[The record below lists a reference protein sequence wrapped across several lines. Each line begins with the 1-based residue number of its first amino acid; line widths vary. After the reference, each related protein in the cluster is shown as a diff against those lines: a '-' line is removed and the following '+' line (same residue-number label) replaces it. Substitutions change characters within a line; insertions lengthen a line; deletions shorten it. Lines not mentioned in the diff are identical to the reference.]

1 MEKDIITAEEK
12 EIRKKRAAKK
22 RKMRLALVVSVF
34 VLFIGAIVGGI
45 TSLFIFRVKS
55 FDVQSESG
63 MYTQQEVIDASGIEL
78 NKSLVFI
85 NLDKAEESV
94 ERKLPFL
101 KNVKITKKLPDKLI
115 IRFEESGM
123 AYAVE
128 TSGNIYAIT
137 NDEFKVLSISG
148 GIPDGIIPVKGQLPV
163 KTEMGETIA
172 FIEKNEKEEP
182 AEDKVLNL
190 LTDIASTVSESGLTG
205 ITAINIE
212 SLTDIYLIYEDRIL
226 VEFGDAQNIKAKASM
241 FVRTIEKENAIDS
254 GKTGIMDITIAQS
267 AYIYSSD
274 IRDIPELAAHLG
286 ISSDEEP
293 EEDETKKTED
303 ESEKTKE
310 DNEEETTSAED

>member
-1 MEKDIITAEEK
+1 MEKEILTPEER

-34 VLFIGAIVGGI
+34 TLFIVAVVGGV

-55 FDVQSESG
+55 FNVQTESS
-63 MYTQQEVIDASGIEL
+63 MYTQQDVIDASGIEI

-101 KNVKITKKLPDKLI
+101 KNVKITKKLPDKLV

-128 TSGNIYAIT
+128 TAGNIYAIT
-137 NDEFKVLSISG
+137 NDEFKVLSMSG
-148 GIPDGIIPVKGQLPV
+148 GIPEGIIPVKGQTPV
-163 KTEMGETIA
+163 KTEIGETIA
-172 FIEKNEKEEP
+172 FVAKNEKEELV
-182 AEDKVLNL
+182 EDKVLNL
-190 LTDIASTVSESGLTG
+190 LSDIASTVSESGLAG
-205 ITAINIE
+205 ITAVNIE
-212 SLTDIYLIYEDRIL
+212 SLADIYLIYEDRIL

-241 FVRTIEKENAIDS
+241 FVRAIEKENAIDS

-267 AYIYSSD
+267 AYIYPSD
-274 IRDIPELAAHLG
+274 IRDIPELAEHLG
-286 ISSDEEP
+286 MNIEEEP
-293 EEDETKKTED
+293 EEDKTE
-303 ESEKTKE
+303 ENK
-310 DNEEETTSAED
+310 EETTSEED

>member
-1 MEKDIITAEEK
+1 MEKEILTPEER

-34 VLFIGAIVGGI
+34 ALFIVAVVGGV

-55 FDVQSESG
+55 FNVQNESS
-63 MYTQQEVIDASGIEL
+63 MYTQQEVIDASGIEI

-101 KNVKITKKLPDKLI
+101 KNVKITKKLPDKLV

-128 TSGNIYAIT
+128 TAGNIYAIT
-137 NDEFKVLSISG
+137 NDEFKVLSMSG
-148 GIPDGIIPVKGQLPV
+148 GIPEGIIPVKGQTPV
-163 KTEMGETIA
+163 KTEIGETIA
-172 FIEKNEKEEP
+172 FVEKKEKGE
-182 AEDKVLNL
+182 AVEDKVLNL
-190 LTDIASTVSESGLTG
+190 LSDIASTVSESGLAG
-205 ITAINIE
+205 ITAVNIE

-241 FVRTIEKENAIDS
+241 FVRAIEKENAIDS

-267 AYIYSSD
+267 AYIYPSD
-274 IRDIPELAAHLG
+274 IRDIPELAEHLG
-286 ISSDEEP
+286 MNIEEEP
-293 EEDETKKTED
+293 EEDKTE
-303 ESEKTKE
+303 ENK
-310 DNEEETTSAED
+310 EETTSDEA

>member
-1 MEKDIITAEEK
+1 MEKENLTPEER

-34 VLFIGAIVGGI
+34 VLFIVALVGGI

-55 FDVQSESG
+55 FDVQSESS
-63 MYTQQEVIDASGIEL
+63 MYTHQEVIEASGIEL
-78 NKSLVFI
+78 NKSLIFI
-85 NLDKAEESV
+85 NLDKAEETA

-101 KNVKITKKLPDKLI
+101 KNVRITKKLPDKLV

-123 AYAVE
+123 AYAIE

-137 NDEFKVLSISG
+137 NDEFKVLSLSG
-148 GIPDGIIPVKGQLPV
+148 GVPEGIVPVKGQMPV
-163 KTEMGETIA
+163 KAEIGETLA
-172 FIEKNEKEEP
+172 FVEKNEKEES
-182 AEDKVLNL
+182 AEDKVLNVL
-190 LTDIASTVSESGLTG
+190 NDIASTVSESGLTG
-205 ITAINIE
+205 ITAINVE

-286 ISSDEEP
+286 ISSGEEP
-293 EEDETKKTED
+293 EEDEPEKTED
-303 ESEKTKE
+303 KSENAEE
-310 DNEEETTSAED
+310 DEEETTEAED

>member
-1 MEKDIITAEEK
+1 MEKEILTPEER

-34 VLFIGAIVGGI
+34 ALFIVAVVGGV

-55 FDVQSESG
+55 FNVQNESS
-63 MYTQQEVIDASGIEL
+63 MYTQQEVIDASGIEI

-101 KNVKITKKLPDKLI
+101 KNVKITKKLPDKLV

-128 TSGNIYAIT
+128 TAGNIYAIT
-137 NDEFKVLSISG
+137 NDEFKVLSMSG
-148 GIPDGIIPVKGQLPV
+148 GIPEGIIPVKGQTPV
-163 KTEMGETIA
+163 KTEIGETIA
-172 FIEKNEKEEP
+172 FVEKNEKGE
-182 AEDKVLNL
+182 AVEDKVLNL
-190 LTDIASTVSESGLTG
+190 LSDIASTVSESGLAG
-205 ITAINIE
+205 ITAVNIE

-241 FVRTIEKENAIDS
+241 FVRAIEKENAIDS

-267 AYIYSSD
+267 AYIYPSD
-274 IRDIPELAAHLG
+274 IRDIPELAEHLG
-286 ISSDEEP
+286 MNIEEEP
-293 EEDETKKTED
+293 EEDTTE
-303 ESEKTKE
+303 ENK
-310 DNEEETTSAED
+310 EETTSDEA

>member
-1 MEKDIITAEEK
+1 MEKEILTPEER

-34 VLFIGAIVGGI
+34 ALFIVAVVGGV

-55 FDVQSESG
+55 FNVQTESS
-63 MYTQQEVIDASGIEL
+63 MYTQQEVIDASGIEI

-101 KNVKITKKLPDKLI
+101 KNVKITKKLPDKLVV
-115 IRFEESGM
+115 RFEESGM

-128 TSGNIYAIT
+128 TAGNIYAIT
-137 NDEFKVLSISG
+137 NDEFKVLSMSG
-148 GIPDGIIPVKGQLPV
+148 GIPEGIIPVKGQTPV
-163 KTEMGETIA
+163 KTEIGETIA
-172 FIEKNEKEEP
+172 FVEKNEKEELV
-182 AEDKVLNL
+182 EDKVLNL
-190 LTDIASTVSESGLTG
+190 LSDIASTVSESGLTG
-205 ITAINIE
+205 ITAVNIE

-241 FVRTIEKENAIDS
+241 FVRAIEKENAIDS

-267 AYIYSSD
+267 AYIYPSD
-274 IRDIPELAAHLG
+274 IRDIPELAEHLG
-286 ISSDEEP
+286 MNIEEEP
-293 EEDETKKTED
+293 EEDKTE
-303 ESEKTKE
+303 ENK
-310 DNEEETTSAED
+310 EETTSDED

>member
-1 MEKDIITAEEK
+1 MEKENLTPEER

-34 VLFIGAIVGGI
+34 VLFIVALVGGI

-55 FDVQSESG
+55 FDVQSESS
-63 MYTQQEVIDASGIEL
+63 MYTQQEVIEASGIEL
-78 NKSLVFI
+78 NKSLIFI
-85 NLDKAEESV
+85 NLDKAEETA

-101 KNVKITKKLPDKLI
+101 KNVRITKKLPDKLI

-123 AYAVE
+123 AYAIE

-137 NDEFKVLSISG
+137 NDEFKVLSLSG
-148 GIPDGIIPVKGQLPV
+148 GVPEGIVPIKGQMPVKA
-163 KTEMGETIA
+163 EIGETLA
-172 FIEKNEKEEP
+172 FVEKNEKEES
-182 AEDKVLNL
+182 AEDRVLNVL
-190 LTDIASTVSESGLTG
+190 NDIASTVSESGLTG
-205 ITAINIE
+205 VTAINVE

-286 ISSDEEP
+286 ISSGEEP
-293 EEDETKKTED
+293 EEDEPEKTED
-303 ESEKTKE
+303 ESESAEE
-310 DNEEETTSAED
+310 DKEETTEAED

>member
-1 MEKDIITAEEK
+1 MEKENLTPEER

-34 VLFIGAIVGGI
+34 VLFIVALVGGI

-55 FDVQSESG
+55 FDVQSESS
-63 MYTQQEVIDASGIEL
+63 MYTHQEVIEASGIEL
-78 NKSLVFI
+78 NKSLIFI
-85 NLDKAEESV
+85 NLDKAEETA

-101 KNVKITKKLPDKLI
+101 KNVRITKKLPDKLV

-123 AYAVE
+123 AYAIE

-137 NDEFKVLSISG
+137 NDEFKVLSLSG
-148 GIPDGIIPVKGQLPV
+148 GVPEGIVPVKGQMPV
-163 KTEMGETIA
+163 KAEIGETLA
-172 FIEKNEKEEP
+172 FVEKNEKEES
-182 AEDKVLNL
+182 AEDKVLNVL
-190 LTDIASTVSESGLTG
+190 NDIASTVSESGLTG
-205 ITAINIE
+205 ITAINVE

-286 ISSDEEP
+286 ISSGEEP
-293 EEDETKKTED
+293 EEDEPEKTED
-303 ESEKTKE
+303 KSENVEE
-310 DNEEETTSAED
+310 DEEETTEAED

>member
-1 MEKDIITAEEK
+1 MEKENLTPEER

-34 VLFIGAIVGGI
+34 VLFIVALVGGI

-55 FDVQSESG
+55 FDVQSESS
-63 MYTQQEVIDASGIEL
+63 MYTQQEVIEASGIEL
-78 NKSLVFI
+78 NKSLIFI
-85 NLDKAEESV
+85 NLDKAEETA

-101 KNVKITKKLPDKLI
+101 KNVRITKKLPDKLV

-123 AYAVE
+123 AYAIE

-137 NDEFKVLSISG
+137 NDEFKVLSLSG
-148 GIPDGIIPVKGQLPV
+148 GVPDGIVPVKGQMPV
-163 KTEMGETIA
+163 KAEIGETLA
-172 FIEKNEKEEP
+172 FVEKNEKEEL
-182 AEDKVLNL
+182 AEDKVLNVL
-190 LTDIASTVSESGLTG
+190 NDIASTVSESGLTG
-205 ITAINIE
+205 ITAINVE

-286 ISSDEEP
+286 ISSGEEP
-293 EEDETKKTED
+293 EEDEPEKTED
-303 ESEKTKE
+303 ESENAEE
-310 DNEEETTSAED
+310 DKEETTEAED

>member
-1 MEKDIITAEEK
+1 MEK
-12 EIRKKRAAKK
+12 EILTPEEREMRKKRAAKK

-34 VLFIGAIVGGI
+34 ALFIVAVVGGV

-55 FDVQSESG
+55 FNVQNESS
-63 MYTQQEVIDASGIEL
+63 MYTQQEVIDASGIEI

-101 KNVKITKKLPDKLI
+101 KNVKITKKLPDKLV

-128 TSGNIYAIT
+128 TAGNIYAIT
-137 NDEFKVLSISG
+137 NDEFKVLSMSG
-148 GIPDGIIPVKGQLPV
+148 GIPEGIIPVKGQTPV
-163 KTEMGETIA
+163 KTEIGETIA
-172 FIEKNEKEEP
+172 FVEKKEKGE
-182 AEDKVLNL
+182 AVEDKVLNL
-190 LTDIASTVSESGLTG
+190 LSDIASTVSESGLAG
-205 ITAINIE
+205 ITAVNIE

-241 FVRTIEKENAIDS
+241 FVRAIEKENAIDS

-267 AYIYSSD
+267 AYIYPSD
-274 IRDIPELAAHLG
+274 IRDIPELAEHLG
-286 ISSDEEP
+286 MNIEEEP
-293 EEDETKKTED
+293 EEDTTE
-303 ESEKTKE
+303 ENK
-310 DNEEETTSAED
+310 EETTSDED

>member
-1 MEKDIITAEEK
+1 MEKENLTPEER

-34 VLFIGAIVGGI
+34 VLFIVALVGGI

-55 FDVQSESG
+55 FDVQSESS
-63 MYTQQEVIDASGIEL
+63 MYTHQEVIEASGIEL
-78 NKSLVFI
+78 NKSLIFI
-85 NLDKAEESV
+85 NLDKAEETA

-101 KNVKITKKLPDKLI
+101 KNVRITKKLPDKLV

-123 AYAVE
+123 AYAIE

-137 NDEFKVLSISG
+137 NDEFKVLSLSG
-148 GIPDGIIPVKGQLPV
+148 GVPEGIVPVKGQMPV
-163 KTEMGETIA
+163 KAETGETLA
-172 FIEKNEKEEP
+172 FVEKNEKEEL
-182 AEDKVLNL
+182 AEDKVLNVL
-190 LTDIASTVSESGLTG
+190 NDIASTVSESGLTG
-205 ITAINIE
+205 ITAINVE

-286 ISSDEEP
+286 ISSGEEP
-293 EEDETKKTED
+293 EEDEPEKTED
-303 ESEKTKE
+303 ESESAEE
-310 DNEEETTSAED
+310 DEEETTEAED

>member
-1 MEKDIITAEEK
+1 MEKEILTPEER

-34 VLFIGAIVGGI
+34 ALFIAAVVGGV

-55 FDVQSESG
+55 FNVQNESS
-63 MYTQQEVIDASGIEL
+63 MYTQQEVIDASGIEI

-101 KNVKITKKLPDKLI
+101 KNVKITKKLPDKLV

-128 TSGNIYAIT
+128 TAGNIYAIT
-137 NDEFKVLSISG
+137 NDEFKVLSMSG
-148 GIPDGIIPVKGQLPV
+148 GIPEGIIPVKGQTPI
-163 KTEMGETIA
+163 KTEIGETIA
-172 FIEKNEKEEP
+172 FVEKKEKGE
-182 AEDKVLNL
+182 AVEDKVLNL
-190 LTDIASTVSESGLTG
+190 LSDIASTVSESGLAG
-205 ITAINIE
+205 ITAVNIE

-241 FVRTIEKENAIDS
+241 FVRAIEKENAIDS

-267 AYIYSSD
+267 AYIYPSD
-274 IRDIPELAAHLG
+274 IRDIPELAEHLG
-286 ISSDEEP
+286 MNIEEEP
-293 EEDETKKTED
+293 EEDKTE
-303 ESEKTKE
+303 ENK
-310 DNEEETTSAED
+310 EETTSDED

>member
-1 MEKDIITAEEK
+1 MEKENLTPEER

-34 VLFIGAIVGGI
+34 VIFIVALVGGI

-55 FDVQSESG
+55 FEVQSESS
-63 MYTQQEVIDASGIEL
+63 MYTHQEVIEASGIEL
-78 NKSLVFI
+78 NKSLIFI
-85 NLDKAEESV
+85 NLDKVEETA

-101 KNVKITKKLPDKLI
+101 KNVKITKKLPDKLV

-123 AYAVE
+123 AYAIE

-137 NDEFKVLSISG
+137 NDEFKVLSLSG
-148 GIPDGIIPVKGQLPV
+148 GVPEGIVPVKGQMPV
-163 KTEMGETIA
+163 KAEIGETLA
-172 FIEKNEKEEP
+172 FVEKNEKEES
-182 AEDKVLNL
+182 AEDKVLNVL
-190 LTDIASTVSESGLTG
+190 NDIASTVSESGLTG
-205 ITAINIE
+205 ITAINVE

-286 ISSDEEP
+286 ISSGEEP
-293 EEDETKKTED
+293 EEDEPEKTED
-303 ESEKTKE
+303 ESENAEE
-310 DNEEETTSAED
+310 DKEETTEAED

>member
-1 MEKDIITAEEK
+1 MEKEILTPEER

-34 VLFIGAIVGGI
+34 ALFIVAVVGGV

-55 FDVQSESG
+55 FNVQNESS
-63 MYTQQEVIDASGIEL
+63 MYTQQEVIDASGIEI

-101 KNVKITKKLPDKLI
+101 KNVKITKKLPDKLV

-128 TSGNIYAIT
+128 TAGNIYAIT
-137 NDEFKVLSISG
+137 NDEFKVLSMSG
-148 GIPDGIIPVKGQLPV
+148 GIPEGIIPVKGQTPV
-163 KTEMGETIA
+163 KTEIGETIA
-172 FIEKNEKEEP
+172 FVEKNEKGE
-182 AEDKVLNL
+182 AVEDKVLNL
-190 LTDIASTVSESGLTG
+190 LSDIASTVSESGLAG
-205 ITAINIE
+205 ITAVNIE

-241 FVRTIEKENAIDS
+241 FVRAIEKENAIDS

-267 AYIYSSD
+267 AYIYPSD
-274 IRDIPELAAHLG
+274 IRDIPELAEHLG
-286 ISSDEEP
+286 MNIEEEP
-293 EEDETKKTED
+293 EEDKTEENKEEITSD
-303 ESEKTKE
+303 E
-310 DNEEETTSAED
+310 D

>member
-1 MEKDIITAEEK
+1 MEKENLTPEER

-34 VLFIGAIVGGI
+34 VLFIVALVGGI

-55 FDVQSESG
+55 FDVQSESS
-63 MYTQQEVIDASGIEL
+63 MYTHQEVIEASGIEL
-78 NKSLVFI
+78 NKSLIFI
-85 NLDKAEESV
+85 NLDKAEETA

-101 KNVKITKKLPDKLI
+101 KNVRITKKLPDKLV

-123 AYAVE
+123 AYAIE

-137 NDEFKVLSISG
+137 NDEFKVLSLSG
-148 GIPDGIIPVKGQLPV
+148 GVPEGIVPVKGQMPV
-163 KTEMGETIA
+163 KAEIGETLA
-172 FIEKNEKEEP
+172 FVEKNEKEEL
-182 AEDKVLNL
+182 AEDKVLNVL
-190 LTDIASTVSESGLTG
+190 NDIASTVSESGLTG
-205 ITAINIE
+205 ITAINVE

-286 ISSDEEP
+286 ISSGEEP
-293 EEDETKKTED
+293 EEDEPEKTED
-303 ESEKTKE
+303 ESENAEE
-310 DNEEETTSAED
+310 DEEETTEAED

>member
-1 MEKDIITAEEK
+1 MEKENLTPEER

-34 VLFIGAIVGGI
+34 VLFIVALVGGI

-55 FDVQSESG
+55 FDVQSESS
-63 MYTQQEVIDASGIEL
+63 MYTHQEVIEASGIEL
-78 NKSLVFI
+78 NKSLIFI
-85 NLDKAEESV
+85 NLDKAEETA

-101 KNVKITKKLPDKLI
+101 KNVRITKKLPDKLV

-123 AYAVE
+123 AYAIE

-137 NDEFKVLSISG
+137 NDEFKVLSLSG
-148 GIPDGIIPVKGQLPV
+148 GVPDGIVPVKGQMPV
-163 KTEMGETIA
+163 KAEIGETLA
-172 FIEKNEKEEP
+172 FVEKNEKEEL
-182 AEDKVLNL
+182 AEDKVLNVL
-190 LTDIASTVSESGLTG
+190 NDIASTVSESGLTG
-205 ITAINIE
+205 ITAINVE

-286 ISSDEEP
+286 ISSGEEP
-293 EEDETKKTED
+293 EEDEPEKTED
-303 ESEKTKE
+303 ESENAEE
-310 DNEEETTSAED
+310 DEEETTEAED

>member
-1 MEKDIITAEEK
+1 MEKEILTPEER

-22 RKMRLALVVSVF
+22 RKMRLALVISVF
-34 VLFIGAIVGGI
+34 AIFIVALVGGI

-55 FDVQSESG
+55 FDVQTESG
-63 MYTQQEVIDASGIEL
+63 MYMQQEVIDASGIEL
-78 NKSLVFI
+78 NKSLIFI
-85 NLDKAEESV
+85 NLDNAEESV

-101 KNVKITKKLPDKLI
+101 RNVKITKKLPDKLV

-137 NDEFKVLSISG
+137 NDEFKVLSLSG
-148 GIPDGIIPVKGQLPV
+148 GVPEGIVPVKGQMPV
-163 KTEMGETIA
+163 KAEIGETLA
-172 FIEKNEKEEP
+172 FVEKNDKE
-182 AEDKVLNL
+182 AVEDKVINL
-190 LTDIASTVSESGLTG
+190 LNDIASTVSESGLTG

-254 GKTGIMDITIAQS
+254 SKTGIMDITIAQS

-286 ISSDEEP
+286 ISSDEVP
-293 EEDETKKTED
+293 EEDETEKSED
-303 ESEKTKE
+303 ETENTKE
-310 DNEEETTSAED
+310 DDEEETTSAED

>member
-1 MEKDIITAEEK
+1 MEKEILTPEER

-34 VLFIGAIVGGI
+34 ALFIVAVVGGV

-55 FDVQSESG
+55 FNVQNESS
-63 MYTQQEVIDASGIEL
+63 MYTQQEVIDASGIEI

-101 KNVKITKKLPDKLI
+101 KNVKITKKLPDKLV

-128 TSGNIYAIT
+128 TAGNIYAIT
-137 NDEFKVLSISG
+137 NDEFKVLSMSG
-148 GIPDGIIPVKGQLPV
+148 GIPEGIIPVKGQTPV
-163 KTEMGETIA
+163 KTEIGETIA
-172 FIEKNEKEEP
+172 FVEKNEKGE
-182 AEDKVLNL
+182 AVEDKVLNL
-190 LTDIASTVSESGLTG
+190 LSDIASTVSESGLAG
-205 ITAINIE
+205 ITAVNIE

-241 FVRTIEKENAIDS
+241 FVRAIEKENAIDS

-267 AYIYSSD
+267 AYIYPSD
-274 IRDIPELAAHLG
+274 IRDIPELAEHLG
-286 ISSDEEP
+286 MNIEEEP
-293 EEDETKKTED
+293 EEDKTE
-303 ESEKTKE
+303 ENK
-310 DNEEETTSAED
+310 EETTSDED

>member
-1 MEKDIITAEEK
+1 MEKEILTPEER

-22 RKMRLALVVSVF
+22 RKMRLALVVSIF
-34 VLFIGAIVGGI
+34 ALFIVAVVGGV

-55 FDVQSESG
+55 FNVQNESS
-63 MYTQQEVIDASGIEL
+63 MYTQQEVIEASGIEI

-101 KNVKITKKLPDKLI
+101 KNVKITKKLPDKLV

-128 TSGNIYAIT
+128 TAGNIYAIT
-137 NDEFKVLSISG
+137 NDEFKVLSMSG
-148 GIPDGIIPVKGQLPV
+148 GIPEGIIPVKGQTPV
-163 KTEMGETIA
+163 KTEIGETIA
-172 FIEKNEKEEP
+172 FVAKNEKEELV
-182 AEDKVLNL
+182 EDKVLNL
-190 LTDIASTVSESGLTG
+190 LSDIASTVSESGLTG
-205 ITAINIE
+205 ITAINAE

-241 FVRTIEKENAIDS
+241 FVRAIEKENAIDS

-267 AYIYSSD
+267 AYIYPSD
-274 IRDIPELAAHLG
+274 IRDIPELAEHLG
-286 ISSDEEP
+286 INSEEEP
-293 EEDETKKTED
+293 EEDKTQED
-303 ESEKTKE
+303 
-310 DNEEETTSAED
+310 EEETTSEED